1 MSFNVLMPDKKNT
14 ELNSKETEIMPF
26 NVVMLGRKHRVKQQ
40 RNRDIA
46 F

>member
-1 MSFNVLMPDKKNT
+1 MPFNVVILGRKHKVKQQRNRDNAV
-14 ELNSKETEIMPF
+14 

-40 RNRDIA
+40 RNRDNA